1 MKKYSEEN
9 DDFKYLLNVIDTFS
23 KYVWIEPL
31 KDKTGKS
38 IAEAFENI
46 IEEYNMQD
54 IHRTIGM
61 RPIDVS
67 KENEIEI
74 LVRLNK
80 QNKCL
85 QSQNA
90 PKFKIGDRVRIY
102 AYKKVFNN
110 KYKKNWTREIFI
122 IDKIFYTNPITYSI
136 KAQNGEEVI
145 GKFYTQ
151 ELLKTKF

>member
-1 MKKYSEEN
+1 MR
-9 DDFKYLLNVIDTFS
+9 
-23 KYVWIEPL
+23 
-31 KDKTGKS
+31 
-38 IAEAFENI
+38 
-46 IEEYNMQD
+46 D

-102 AYKKVFNN
+102 AYKKIFNN

-136 KAQNGEEVI
+136 RAPNGEEVI